1 MNMSLRRQLTLC
13 FTALIGALFLI
24 NYFVTS
30 FFLESYYYMRKQQ
43 VLVDAYNM
51 LNENITD
58 EGGLEEELMRELTTV
73 CVTNGISLVVVDHN
87 NKILLR
93 TMWTGSDLINLMLAR
108 LNGYQI
114 GVDEGNVLEHND
126 SYTIQRKEDSEVG
139 LEYLEM
145 WGSLDKDFYFMMRFN
160 VEGVTE
166 NVRVCSEFIKYI
178 CLAGIVLAVVIVWLI
193 SRRVTKP
200 LHELTELSKRMAEL
214 DFDAKYTS
222 GGSNEIGQLGEHF
235 NRMSENLEKAYSELL
250 TANNE
255 LQQDIQKKQKIDDM
269 RKEFLSNVSHEL
281 KTPIA
286 LIQGYAEGLAECI
299 NDDAESR
306 DFYCE
311 VIMDE
316 ASKMNTMVQK
326 LLTLNQLEFGNDKIV
341 MERFDLAMLLKN
353 KIQSITILAQQK
365 EAQISYSGK
374 DSVYAWG
381 DEFKIE
387 EVITNYLSNA
397 LNHVS
402 GAKKIEVCVE
412 QDTEQVRVSVFNTG
426 EQIPEADIGQIWD
439 KFYKVD
445 KARTREYGG
454 SGVGLSI
461 VKAIMESLNQKYGV
475 ENRPDGVEFWFTLKN
490 GSAQKEEETGDS
502 DAVKSSVKK
511 DKNEICN
518 GAWRKVEPDETQD
531 SEEKVSEGRSTEDQG
546 GE

>member
-1 MNMSLRRQLTLC
+1 MRKSLKTQIAVL
-13 FTALIGALFLI
+13 FIGLIGFVFLANWCTNNFLLERYYVAKKEAALQHI
-24 NYFVTS
+24 Y
-30 FFLESYYYMRKQQ
+30 
-43 VLVDAYNM
+43 DAMNKVEDEDDY
-51 LNENITD
+51 LTD
-58 EGGLEEELMRELTTV
+58 EFADNLSEFCTRYNLSAIILTDEFVPLYGTENYQKQELQGRLWGYLMGIDKSETEVLKE
-73 CVTNGISLVVVDHN
+73 TNDYAIQKTKDFKENVD
-87 NKILLR
+87 
-93 TMWTGSDLINLMLAR
+93 
-108 LNGYQI
+108 
-114 GVDEGNVLEHND
+114 
-126 SYTIQRKEDSEVG
+126 
-139 LEYLEM
+139 YLEM
-145 WGSLDKDFYFMMRFN
+145 WGEFNTGYYFMMR
-160 VEGVTE
+160 VPMDSIRDS
-166 NVRVCSEFIKYI
+166 VRTSNEFLGYFII
-178 CLAGIVLAVVIVWLI
+178 IGLAVSMILI
-193 SRRVTKP
+193 SWMSRKITTP
-200 LHELTELSKRMAEL
+200 LQELTELSKRMADL

-222 GGSNEIGQLGEHF
+222 GGQNEIGQLGEHF

-353 KIQSITILAQQK
+353 KIQSIAILAQQK

-402 GAKKIEVCVE
+402 GAKKIEVRVE